1 MTLLQILYRNNAL
14 KPNYLFIRISD
25 NQDFSVPKQITCSRI
40 NCNQTWKI
48 IITAGNHILFVL
60 FCSCIQLHVLLSNKD
75 LSIFM
80 FVMIKLRRRFKF
92 RRVELRVYKSVRVMI
107 ADGVRTWYCWG
118 VVRLLRVT
126 HAEWKQARRRCKIP
140 VNGVWWTEFKC
151 FLFKISPVLLVNLR
165 LFDPFVFCSSI
176 LELFQVFI
184 FYSHFQ
190 LSAATYP
197 NLYLGLGQ
205 LQVLGKFKTPASRN
219 VLISIELHFKLQS
232 LVAAERRPLSPLPPF
247 LPASPCD
254 CRIKIVYDLIWLCR
268 AVSSFEG
275 SFEWKIL
282 SQLSNYEVNDLR
294 RILKFNSPH
303 LKESVHIY

>member
-1 MTLLQILYRNNAL
+1 MFFFFKKSHRYCWSICA
-14 KPNYLFIRISD
+14 
-25 NQDFSVPKQITCSRI
+25 FSI
-40 NCNQTWKI
+40 
-48 IITAGNHILFVL
+48 
-60 FCSCIQLHVLLSNKD
+60 LLS
-75 LSIFM
+75 LA
-80 FVMIKLRRRFKF
+80 RRFWNCFKF
-92 RRVELRVYKSVRVMI
+92 S
-107 ADGVRTWYCWG
+107 
-118 VVRLLRVT
+118 
-126 HAEWKQARRRCKIP
+126 
-140 VNGVWWTEFKC
+140 F
-151 FLFKISPVLLVNLR
+151 
-165 LFDPFVFCSSI
+165 
-176 LELFQVFI
+176 

-205 LQVLGKFKTPASRN
+205 LQVLGEFKTPASRD
-219 VLISIELHFKLQS
+219 VLVSIELHFKLQS

-247 LPASPCD
+247 FPASPCD

-303 LKESVHIY
+303 LKESEFNKLTTKFPQTNHMAFVEIHFQQVFNEPIEDVDFRISSLKDVLLCHRWTRYLEFDLLTGIT